1 MHRAW
6 AIGVFALGLSAMN
19 AHAQPVTEIFKCR
32 SESGQVTYT
41 NDRRQAEKQKCE
53 LVTSQ
58 INVAPPLAKPPPRT
72 PSGFPPAPA
81 GFPRE
86 TPRDSASARERQRD
100 ILQKELASEEQAL
113 SKARQA
119 LAEQESVRSG
129 DERNYARV
137 LERLQPYKDS
147 VETHQKNIEALKREL
162 ANLNR

>member
-6 AIGVFALGLSAMN
+6 VLNLVVAVVGPLVLTFPQTIY
-19 AHAQPVTEIFKCR
+19 AQQLTEIYRCIDADGR
-32 SESGQVTYT
+32 RHYT
-41 NDRRQAEKQKCE
+41 NSKKETGGMKCE

-58 INVAPPLAKPPPRT
+58 INVAPAAKPSAR
-72 PSGFPPAPA
+72 APT

-86 TPRDSASARERQRD
+86 TARESAGARQRQRD
-100 ILQKELASEEQAL
+100 ILQKELVAEEQAL
-113 SKARQA
+113 TKARQA
-119 LAEQESVRSG
+119 LADQEAVRSG

-137 LERLQPYKDS
+137 QERLQPYKES

>member
-1 MHRAW
+1 MRRAW
-6 AIGVFALGLSAMN
+6 AIGAFALGLSAMN
-19 AHAQPVTEIFKCR
+19 AHAQQVTEIFKCR
-32 SESGQVTYT
+32 SETGQVTYT
-41 NDRRQAEKQKCE
+41 NDRRQAERQKCE

-58 INVAPPLAKPPPRT
+58 INVAPPLSKPPART
-72 PSGFPPAPA
+72 PSGFP
-81 GFPRE
+81 RE
-86 TPRDSASARERQRD
+86 TARDSASARERQRE
-100 ILQKELASEEQAL
+100 ILQKELTSEEQAL

-119 LAEQESVRSG
+119 LAEQEAVRSG

>member
-6 AIGVFALGLSAMN
+6 VLNLVVAVVGPLVLTFPQTIY
-19 AHAQPVTEIFKCR
+19 AQQLTEIYRCIDADGR
-32 SESGQVTYT
+32 RHYT
-41 NDRRQAEKQKCE
+41 NSKKETGGMKCE

-58 INVAPPLAKPPPRT
+58 INVAPAAKPSAR
-72 PSGFPPAPA
+72 APT

-86 TPRDSASARERQRD
+86 TAREGASARERQRD
-100 ILQKELASEEQAL
+100 ILQKELVAEEQAL
-113 SKARQA
+113 TKARQA
-119 LAEQESVRSG
+119 LADQEAVRSG

-137 LERLQPYKDS
+137 QERLQPYKES